1 MENKNYGKD
10 RRRGHMITKVL
21 PGSIA
26 EEMGIE
32 PGDRLM
38 EINGEMIE
46 DVFDYRFDIKDELVE
61 VLIRKADGEEWLL
74 EIEKEYDED
83 LGAEFETELMSD
95 YKSCCNKCIFCFIDQ
110 MPEGMRETLYFK
122 DDDSR
127 LSFMQGNYI
136 TLTNMK
142 EKDIER
148 IIRYRAAL

>member
-46 DVFDYRFDIKDELVE
+46 DVFDYRFDIKD
-61 VLIRKADGEEWLL
+61 
-74 EIEKEYDED
+74 
-83 LGAEFETELMSD
+83 
-95 YKSCCNKCIFCFIDQ
+95 
-110 MPEGMRETLYFK
+110 
-122 DDDSR
+122 
-127 LSFMQGNYI
+127 
-136 TLTNMK
+136 
-142 EKDIER
+142 
-148 IIRYRAAL
+148 

>member
-61 VLIRKADGEEWLL
+61 VLIRKADGEE
-74 EIEKEYDED
+74 
-83 LGAEFETELMSD
+83 
-95 YKSCCNKCIFCFIDQ
+95 
-110 MPEGMRETLYFK
+110 
-122 DDDSR
+122 
-127 LSFMQGNYI
+127 
-136 TLTNMK
+136 
-142 EKDIER
+142 
-148 IIRYRAAL
+148 

>member
-1 MENKNYGKD
+1 MSELRYKSREAAADAAASSCMLWEAFLGKETDMENKNYGKD

-110 MPEGMRETLYFK
+110 MPEGMRESLY
-122 DDDSR
+122 
-127 LSFMQGNYI
+127 
-136 TLTNMK
+136 
-142 EKDIER
+142 
-148 IIRYRAAL
+148 

>member
-1 MENKNYGKD
+1 
-10 RRRGHMITKVL
+10 MITKVL

-83 LGAEFETELMSD
+83 LRPD
-95 YKSCCNKCIFCFIDQ
+95 
-110 MPEGMRETLYFK
+110 
-122 DDDSR
+122 
-127 LSFMQGNYI
+127 
-136 TLTNMK
+136 
-142 EKDIER
+142 ER
-148 IIRYRAAL
+148 IPFLQQQVYFLLY